1 MIEKIDKIQA
11 LLNVPNVDADTETAI
26 TNMKILNL
34 LVDLRAEAEQLIL
47 SGLVGSYDD
56 MTFAEL
62 SKIRKER
69 ISELK
74 QVDKKMKEL
83 EIAIGRSNDMEDK
96 IFDIVTDL
104 IRDDISKNEAIGK
117 LLYLY
122 GVMPRISHFV
132 SDIGQKY
139 SATDEAILIEI
150 EDGILRFYELGYN
163 FERIYLTPVYM
174 A

>member
-1 MIEKIDKIQA
+1 MIKIISKERYRS
-11 LLNVPNVDADTETAI
+11 LLSDN
-26 TNMKILNL
+26 KL
-34 LVDLRAEAEQLIL
+34 LKL
-47 SGLVGSYDD
+47 SLYGVVGSYDD

-62 SKIRKER
+62 SKIRKEK

-83 EIAIGRSNDMEDK
+83 EIVIGRSNDMEDK